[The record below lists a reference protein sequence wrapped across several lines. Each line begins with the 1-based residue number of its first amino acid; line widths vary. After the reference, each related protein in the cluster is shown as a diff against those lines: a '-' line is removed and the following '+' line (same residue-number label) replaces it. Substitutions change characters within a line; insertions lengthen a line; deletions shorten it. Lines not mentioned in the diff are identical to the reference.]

1 MIKSISKAIKF
12 NVVTCGFRR
21 ETVQAG
27 WVCCTKCSEN
37 AVDAFCLGYH
47 SPLFHIKWK
56 CVVTQQQE
64 GFTVRLAACVKLTL
78 EQNLQIHARHES
90 LEEWGRFFFFF
101 LKKPANVSEHLQ
113 RSGISRWN
121 NFWWMCC
128 VVDFTAWEKSEACLV
143 KQSFYFI
150 VSLRSKCG

>member
-27 WVCCTKCSEN
+27 WVCCTKCSEKRCGCILFRLPL
-37 AVDAFCLGYH
+37 AVISHKVKMCCHTAAGGFH
-47 SPLFHIKWK
+47 SKISSMRQTDPGAKSSNSCKTWK
-56 CVVTQQQE
+56 S
-64 GFTVRLAACVKLTL
+64 GGVR
-78 EQNLQIHARHES
+78 EI
-90 LEEWGRFFFFF
+90 FFFF